1 MIHILT
7 GRVDSGKTTLLG
19 RVINNL
25 THLEKRIDGFLT
37 RKAYEG
43 ERFIGYDLFDLKQR
57 EVCPYIRQT
66 SAPNQAQIGRF
77 YFLPEGLERAIRI
90 ILRHQIIDYLIV
102 DEVGPLELAGR
113 GLWPALSQQ
122 LRRSGFRG
130 LLVMRIGLIDSFLD
144 LLQGLEIR
152 QFDITSPSI
161 EADLQA
167 AIESLYPS
175 R

>member
-7 GRVDSGKTTLLG
+7 GRIDSGKTTLVE

-25 THLEKRIDGFLT
+25 AHLKNRFDGFLT
-37 RKAYEG
+37 KKVYEG
-43 ERFIGYDLFDLKQR
+43 DQFIGYDLFDLKKR
-57 EVCPYIRQT
+57 EACPFIRMT
-66 SAPNQAQIGRF
+66 FLEVKEGGGRF
-77 YFLPEGLERAIRI
+77 YFLPGGLEKALRI
-90 ILRHQIIDYLIV
+90 ILRHQIMDYLIV

-122 LRRSGFRG
+122 LRRSGFWG
-130 LLVMRIGLIDSFLD
+130 LLVIRIGLIEPFMD
-144 LLQGLEIR
+144 LLNGLETR

-167 AIESLYPS
+167 AIENLYPS
-175 R
+175 G